1 MHCCLTSLIN
11 SGNDL
16 HVQRT
21 SCDESLIVLCSRSPG
36 DVMPSEFQGRSDW
49 SVVNDR
55 GCFISNP
62 FGETNVVLSKKNME
76 MGSSSYF

>member
-1 MHCCLTSLIN
+1 
-11 SGNDL
+11 
-16 HVQRT
+16 
-21 SCDESLIVLCSRSPG
+21 
-36 DVMPSEFQGRSDW
+36 MPSEFQGRSDW